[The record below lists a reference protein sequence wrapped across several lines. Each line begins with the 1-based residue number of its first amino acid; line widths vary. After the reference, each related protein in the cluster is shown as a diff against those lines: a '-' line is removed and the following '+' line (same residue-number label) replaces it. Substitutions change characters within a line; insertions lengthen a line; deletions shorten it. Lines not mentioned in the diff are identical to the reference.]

1 MARICDEC
9 FRAKYWN
16 LDSMEDVDE
25 MGYAMDSLREGGDAV
40 LPDAYATDSDDE
52 PFLLPPLEATVED
65 EEEEALLLRDD
76 ANVAAVVGDAGF
88 LRALVMGSMTSDS
101 GENLMVFFLLESGES
116 STAKALEEVYRYW
129 FL

>member
-1 MARICDEC
+1 
-9 FRAKYWN
+9 
-16 LDSMEDVDE
+16 
-25 MGYAMDSLREGGDAV
+25 MGYAIDSLREGGDAV
-40 LPDAYATDSDDE
+40 LPDAYATDSDDDP
-52 PFLLPPLEATVED
+52 PFLFPPLEAAADED
-65 EEEEALLLRDD
+65 DDALLLRDD

-116 STAKALEEVYRYW
+116 STAKALEDVYRYW